1 MGCKILYK
9 VKILRERG
17 RRGMYTEMYIGEENK
32 SDKKKLLKACSIIL
46 WIIMIGIVVFFTF
59 RSI

>member
-1 MGCKILYK
+1 
-9 VKILRERG
+9 
-17 RRGMYTEMYIGEENK
+17 MYTEMYIDGENK

>member
-1 MGCKILYK
+1 
-9 VKILRERG
+9 
-17 RRGMYTEMYIGEENK
+17 MYTEMYIDGENK
-32 SDKKKLLKACSIIL
+32 GDKKKMLRTCSIIL